1 MAKLLPHW
9 LHLCFDTSAV
19 MELIFALPSLLSMES
34 TVKDLIEKTGEES
47 DDDEETEDTS
57 DVAGDKGG
65 DMEHSLEQDLK
76 LRSRGCVSSC

>member
-1 MAKLLPHW
+1 
-9 LHLCFDTSAV
+9 

-65 DMEHSLEQDLK
+65 DMEPSLEQDLK